1 MTKVFKKRVHLCTFT
16 TVVLF
21 FLQSGVGVVSGAE
34 GYQYDDGENSYSR
47 YDFSESSGRDYFSD
61 GGEGY
66 YSSEDENAI
75 LGHYASE
82 KGDALYETPYGSFN
96 NSPSFRRNN
105 TFSNISYAPGYT
117 VIGGDGYD
125 DSAIPSADS
134 LTWYDGIPDGVPFN
148 GGVSIPNNNLYSG
161 GGAVHCT
168 SNDNLCVRIMHNPAD
183 HVDSSPYNRAT
194 LSREN
199 NHITLPYHITVENKD
214 QGSTVVYGDGMKI
227 VMSVKDSADDELE
240 PYWKSNYLCN
250 NCGDNTK
257 IDNETLMITKEN
269 VGKTGFSHV
278 AITVKGGEGTQGEV
292 TKAKITGNN
301 VKIASEVSETPYTY
315 AVSATQDGE
324 VDLTNLTV
332 KNAKIAFY
340 ANNNGKIKV
349 NHVNVEE
356 SNAAIKAINKGLVAL
371 YNVKINTS
379 GKNEKVNISSAY
391 NSEVI
396 VNSGTINFMDSYGF
410 YSVRD
415 GKIALSDVTITGE
428 SQEKNLN
435 NYAIFFLDKGG
446 IIDANKVIVNA
457 NNMHGIMLENTQNDP
472 NSVPSREDLLGDDA
486 MSRIN
491 IRNSS
496 FKVHG
501 DGSYGIYFRGEK
513 QWDRRENAK
522 ILEKEHSLRSLDS
535 VTLWNT
541 TFLVDDIAIR
551 SINAAYGIVNLSQST
566 VVSENLLLK
575 AEGGSLIEI
584 LAENS
589 SLKGSVHANDDSVVK
604 FYLDED
610 SKWILRS
617 KPNSIDDSSISFVS
631 LINGSAIDFEKPKST
646 QDHFY
651 QTLRIGTGKGV
662 VYKTDDKAQI
672 YLNTYLASDGS
683 HDNRQ
688 TDRVLIHG
696 SVEGKTTV
704 HVRAVSENSEKYAKN
719 NKDSGGISLI
729 QVSGMAKENSFE
741 LDGGYVALEGSPY
754 AYRLHAYYG
763 LGSDLEGNFAQRL
776 VEGEGKFWNFYL
788 KSAYVKPKP
797 DQPEFKPEAEKPDSD
812 LGVKV
817 VVPQVP
823 TYLLLPNAL
832 FHSGLVDISNLSKR
846 LEAMRI
852 SFEEPSKSGE
862 GSAFFVRGYG
872 GNYHYSSDLPVF
884 KYGYGGDLDYNA
896 VEAGV
901 LFKAIE
907 SAYGTTSFGVIGTYG
922 KLSLQPVDV
931 EQSKKSAF
939 EKWMLTAY
947 GSMQHDGGA
956 YVNGLVSYGLF
967 QGDVFTRA
975 RGKTATLKGHPLS
988 VSVIAGKA
996 LMVGSSGLVFDPQV
1010 QVVYQHLQFNHAHD
1024 IDNFAIKL
1032 GNLEQWVT
1040 RVGGRLTKTL
1050 SAKEDARVLSFY
1062 GKLHFAHG
1070 FGDNQTVHFKDAF
1083 QLGAFGSSLEAGL
1096 GFHAQLLPKLTLNG
1110 DLMYQHKLTKAGFS
1124 GATFSGGLRYQF

>member
-1 MTKVFKKRVHLCTFT
+1 MTKVLKNHINLCAFT
-16 TVVLF
+16 TAIFSLFQNGVAVCANTGNSDADKRGNGSYVITVTPIRSGTSVPNVNHSFEVLGEF
-21 FLQSGVGVVSGAE
+21 SANEYGHYYYPHFNNGSSEYGHNPPNFSGEGITDYGYILIDYYNPNNGVVQKSK
-34 GYQYDDGENSYSR
+34 DKLR
-47 YDFSESSGRDYFSD
+47 YICDSCK
-61 GGEGY
+61 
-66 YSSEDENAI
+66 ED
-75 LGHYASE
+75 S
-82 KGDALYETPYGSFN
+82 
-96 NSPSFRRNN
+96 
-105 TFSNISYAPGYT
+105 
-117 VIGGDGYD
+117 
-125 DSAIPSADS
+125 
-134 LTWYDGIPDGVPFN
+134 
-148 GGVSIPNNNLYSG
+148 
-161 GGAVHCT
+161 
-168 SNDNLCVRIMHNPAD
+168 
-183 HVDSSPYNRAT
+183 
-194 LSREN
+194 
-199 NHITLPYHITVENKD
+199 
-214 QGSTVVYGDGMKI
+214 
-227 VMSVKDSADDELE
+227 
-240 PYWKSNYLCN
+240 
-250 NCGDNTK
+250 
-257 IDNETLMITKEN
+257 IDNYSFMIMEQLIEGTQSFPAKDPP
-269 VGKTGFSHV
+269 
-278 AITVKGGEGTQGEV
+278 AIAIEVKGGAENGKQAKKTKVTGKEVTVSSKIQGKSYKRGVSVSKGGEV
-292 TKAKITGNN
+292 A
-301 VKIASEVSETPYTY
+301 
-315 AVSATQDGE
+315 
-324 VDLTNLTV
+324 LTNLTV
-332 KNAKIAFY
+332 KNT
-340 ANNNGKIKV
+340 
-349 NHVNVEE
+349 E
-356 SNAAIKAINKGLVAL
+356 VAL
-371 YNVKINTS
+371 HVS
-379 GKNEKVNISSAY
+379 
-391 NSEVI
+391 
-396 VNSGTINFMDSYGF
+396 
-410 YSVRD
+410 D
-415 GKIALSDVTITGE
+415 GKIEVNGGVIKESGIAVQAIGEPTVVTLNNVKAETKNGQASIYSFGSSRVQMKGESIDFLNSYAAYVMRYASVSFDNVTITGKGE
-428 SQEKNLN
+428 EKNPKN
-435 NYAIFFLDKGG
+435 HAAFFVHDGSIDFREGNINVMNLHGMLLKNPDITLHEDALRSVDGDTNSLKLD
-446 IIDANKVIVNA
+446 
-457 NNMHGIMLENTQNDP
+457 
-472 NSVPSREDLLGDDA
+472 SRFG
-486 MSRIN
+486 S
-491 IRNSS
+491 
-496 FKVHG
+496 KVHIKKSNVTVKG
-501 DGSYGIYFRGEK
+501 DGSYGIYFQKDKLITE
-513 QWDRRENAK
+513 Q
-522 ILEKEHSLRSLDS
+522 DS
-535 VTLWNT
+535 EQKLKGVVSPKTNIVQMGHTTLV
-541 TFLVDDIAIR
+541 VDDAAI
-551 SINAAYGIVNLSQST
+551 YGGDYSHGVVELSQST
-566 VVSENLLLK
+566 MASKNSLLK
-575 AEGGSLIEI
+575 AEHGAFIKI
-584 LAENS
+584 LADKS
-589 SLKGSVHANDDSVVK
+589 VLKGGTRIVDSSIVEL
-604 FYLDED
+604 YLAYQ
-610 SKWILRS
+610 SKWILQEKLRKDS
-617 KPNSIDDSSISFVS
+617 HNGLSSISS
-631 LINGSAIDFEKPKST
+631 LVVWDSSIDFEKPKST

-672 YLNTYLASDGS
+672 YLNTYLASDDS

-729 QVSGMAKENSFE
+729 QVSGMAKEDSFE

-754 AYRLHAYYG
+754 AYRLHAQYG
-763 LGSDLEGNFAQRL
+763 EESNLKGDFSKRL
-776 VEGEGKFWNFYL
+776 VKGEGKFWNFYL
-788 KSAYVKPKP
+788 KSAYVKPKPDQPKP

-846 LEAMRI
+846 LEIMQTAFGGVLKCDRI
-852 SFEEPSKSGE
+852 
-862 GSAFFVRGYG
+862 SAFFVRGYG
-872 GNYHYSSDLPVF
+872 GNYHYTSDLPVF

-975 RGKTATLKGHPLS
+975 RGKTATLKGHPLN

-1070 FGDNQTVHFKDAF
+1070 FGENKTVHFKDAF

>member
-1 MTKVFKKRVHLCTFT
+1 MTKVFKNHINLCAFT
-16 TVVLF
+16 TAIFSLF
-21 FLQSGVGVVSGAE
+21 QNGVAVCANI
-34 GYQYDDGENSYSR
+34 ENSDADKRGKGSYVITVSSSDKLNVFLPNFNSFLDGRPIDGDVRFDDRDNSHGEEDSSKSYFGSSFVEMTNDKNGNRVDIHCDSNRGICAR
-47 YDFSESSGRDYFSD
+47 YQH
-61 GGEGY
+61 
-66 YSSEDENAI
+66 NP
-75 LGHYASE
+75 
-82 KGDALYETPYGSFN
+82 K
-96 NSPSFRRNN
+96 RNN
-105 TFSNISYAPGYT
+105 AYQDIDRGLVATYYYYNYYNA
-117 VIGGDGYD
+117 
-125 DSAIPSADS
+125 
-134 LTWYDGIPDGVPFN
+134 
-148 GGVSIPNNNLYSG
+148 
-161 GGAVHCT
+161 T
-168 SNDNLCVRIMHNPAD
+168 SNEMFR
-183 HVDSSPYNRAT
+183 
-194 LSREN
+194 
-199 NHITLPYHITVENKD
+199 KD
-214 QGSTVVYGDGMKI
+214 QLHKY
-227 VMSVKDSADDELE
+227 E
-240 PYWKSNYLCN
+240 CN
-250 NCGDNTK
+250 NCGEKSRIDEYFFK
-257 IDNETLMITKEN
+257 ITSDDVDKVLSDHSAIW
-269 VGKTGFSHV
+269 VRGKS
-278 AITVKGGEGTQGEV
+278 IGGEV
-292 TKAKITGNN
+292 KKARVSGNK
-301 VKIASEVSETPYTY
+301 VKIISEVSEAPFAY
-315 AVSATQDGE
+315 AVYAFQDGE

-332 KNAKIAFY
+332 KNARIVFY
-340 ANNNGKIKV
+340 ANSNGKIKV
-349 NHVNVEE
+349 NHGDIEGR
-356 SNAAIKAINKGLVAL
+356 NAAIKAINKGSVAL
-371 YNVKINTS
+371 YNVKMNTS
-379 GKNEKVNISSAY
+379 GVGEKASISSSY
-391 NSEVI
+391 DSEVWM
-396 VNSGTINFMDSYGF
+396 NGQSFDFMDNNGV
-410 YSVRD
+410 YSAEN
-415 GKIALSDVTITGE
+415 GKVSFENVTITGRGG
-428 SQEKNLN
+428 EKNRGD
-435 NYAIFFLDKGG
+435 YAVFLMDKGG
-446 IIDANKVIVNA
+446 NVEFKDGNINA
-457 NNMHGIMLENTQNDP
+457 TDFHGIVLEDTISDP
-472 NSVPSREDLLGDDA
+472 NAILVSREGGTATAIYIKNSFFTVDGD
-486 MSRIN
+486 
-491 IRNSS
+491 SS
-496 FKVHG
+496 H
-501 DGSYGIYFRGEK
+501 GIYFKGSDKNFKRPSGE
-513 QWDRRENAK
+513 ET
-522 ILEKEHSLRSLDS
+522 LEEKVKVEAVDLRDTTLSVKGSAAAVYSANTTYGL
-535 VTLWNT
+535 VTL
-541 TFLVDDIAIR
+541 LQSAIN
-551 SINAAYGIVNLSQST
+551 SKDF
-566 VVSENLLLK
+566 LLK
-575 AEGGSLIEI
+575 AEKGSSVQIFSQSSILKGRTFVDKDSVARLYFSGGSTWI
-584 LAENS
+584 LPQNQRDNSHESNISSVDLSNS
-589 SLKGSVHANDDSVVK
+589 SI
-604 FYLDED
+604 Y
-610 SKWILRS
+610 
-617 KPNSIDDSSISFVS
+617 
-631 LINGSAIDFEKPKST
+631 FEKPKSA

-651 QTLRIGTGKGV
+651 QILRIGTGRSV
-662 VYKTDDKAQI
+662 VYKAEEGARI
-672 YLNTYLASDGS
+672 SLNTYLASDGS

-696 SVEGKTTV
+696 SVEGTTTV
-704 HVRAVSENSEKYAKN
+704 HVRAVSENSEKYEKIDE
-719 NKDSGGISLI
+719 DSGGISLI
-729 QVSGMAKENSFE
+729 QVSGEAEGNSFK
-741 LDGGYVALEGSPY
+741 LANDYVTLNGLPY
-754 AYRLHAYYG
+754 AYRLYAQYG
-763 LGSDLEGNFAQRL
+763 EESDLAENSFSKRL

-852 SFEEPSKSGE
+852 SFEEPSKSDE

-884 KYGYGGDLDYNA
+884 KYGYGGDFDYNA